1 MAVVYVDVI
10 FVLNLII
17 DYLLLY
23 MTGKMLKSGTSKI
36 IIGCGAVI
44 GAFYTVLML
53 CVDYGFFSSLPCKL
67 LFSALLVRI
76 TFGKMRFKGFLRAMV
91 MFYFVNFAFCG
102 GIYASA
108 SMLGMSD
115 KLLTFGIFT
124 FYSVI
129 SYIILTL
136 VARHRRSVIA
146 KQKVKLVISLN
157 SLEKE
162 IDCIVD
168 TGNSLCTPFSGKP
181 VIVAEKNE
189 LEGLL
194 PVNFPQSQEVKPVLI
209 PFRSVGCDKGIIYG
223 FAPDSAYLVHKGKR
237 KKVQKVV
244 IGIYEGNLSTDG
256 NYKGLVNPSLIA

>member
-1 MAVVYVDVI
+1 MAVVYVDVV

-23 MTGKMLKSGTSKI
+23 MTGKMIKSNASKI
-36 IIGCGAVI
+36 IIACGAAV

-67 LFSALLVRI
+67 VFSALLVRI
-76 TFGKMRFKGFLRAMV
+76 TFGKMPFKGFMRAMV

-108 SMLGMSD
+108 AMLGMSN

-136 VARHRRSVIA
+136 AARHRRSVLQ
-146 KQKVKLVISLN
+146 KQKIKLIVSLN
-157 SLEKE
+157 NFEKE
-162 IDCIVD
+162 VDCIVD
-168 TGNSLCTPFSGKP
+168 TGNSLYAPFSGKP

-189 LEGLL
+189 LKGLL
-194 PVNFPQSQEVKPVLI
+194 PDNFPQSRDVKPIMI
-209 PFRSVGCDKGIIYG
+209 PFRSVGCDKGVIYG
-223 FAPDSAYLVHKGKR
+223 FTPDNAYIIHKGEKKR
-237 KKVQKVV
+237 VQKVV
-244 IGIYEGNLSTDG
+244 IGLYEGNLSADG
-256 NYKGLVNPSLIA
+256 NYKGLINPSLIA